1 MDNREQIVTA
11 GLSLIDLHFHIS
23 GLHSDRFSTCAR
35 FMTFHD
41 SEAARLC
48 AVLQEGRC
56 GLPKH
61 AAICYG
67 FDSRTRCAT
76 SIYFALPPTQSVE
89 SLATSLFSRHAARR
103 LDFSPSPVIL
113 QSRYSRDP
121 VVHCLVVLCEVS
133 ASQLRFQKAKRK
145 HHFRDRSLK
154 RIVAAIRA
162 IKDQAVH

>member
-1 MDNREQIVTA
+1 MRARCDVLFNRAVQRDSQRTQALQRCDVSFAVCVSELEYSRSAVDDGSCDFACTLLGVRKFGERFASARAADVMDNREQIVTA

-76 SIYFALPPTQSVE
+76 SIYFALPP
-89 SLATSLFSRHAARR
+89 
-103 LDFSPSPVIL
+103 
-113 QSRYSRDP
+113 
-121 VVHCLVVLCEVS
+121 
-133 ASQLRFQKAKRK
+133 
-145 HHFRDRSLK
+145 
-154 RIVAAIRA
+154 
-162 IKDQAVH
+162 